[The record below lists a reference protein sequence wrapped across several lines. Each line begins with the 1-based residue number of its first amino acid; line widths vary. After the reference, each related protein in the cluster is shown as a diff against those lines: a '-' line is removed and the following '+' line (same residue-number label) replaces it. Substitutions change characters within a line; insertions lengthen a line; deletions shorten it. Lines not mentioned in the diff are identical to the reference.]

1 MMNKMMMMMLEL
13 QLLLLLLHS
22 LLLIFDTVKLM
33 KILIKISLHLND
45 LEFFNVWSTATVKH
59 QQESRKM
66 KSDDELPI

>member
-1 MMNKMMMMMLEL
+1 MMNKMMMMMMLEL

-45 LEFFNVWSTATVKH
+45 LEFFNV
-59 QQESRKM
+59 
-66 KSDDELPI
+66 